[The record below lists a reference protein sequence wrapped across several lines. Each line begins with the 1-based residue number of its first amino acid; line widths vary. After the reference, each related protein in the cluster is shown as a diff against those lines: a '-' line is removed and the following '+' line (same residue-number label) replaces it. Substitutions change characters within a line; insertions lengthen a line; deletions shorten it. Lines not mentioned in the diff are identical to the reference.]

1 MLESAHQRCEQLR
14 HVAQKLADE
23 KESLQARM
31 KGAETL
37 GLLLH
42 DTQAEN
48 LALKQKV
55 DRLETALGK
64 LDDQHSFMKKTGS
77 GQGPQSVG
85 ASRRVVEDLVKSNAK
100 LQQEIQRLK
109 AGDTSPV
116 SHLRS
121 LVDMV

>member
-1 MLESAHQRCEQLR
+1 MLETAQQRCEQLR

-48 LALKQKV
+48 VALKQKV

-64 LDDQHSFMKKTGS
+64 LDDQHSFMKKAGS
-77 GQGPQSVG
+77 GQAPQSVG

-100 LQQEIQRLK
+100 LQQEVQRLR

-116 SHLRS
+116 SHLVW
-121 LVDMV
+121 LVCM